1 MVRMSLFPAFLA
13 ATSVSAAITRSSHT
27 RWRNKLLPL
36 SLGIVFR
43 TVQLRTRITV
53 LREAKKIPTLR
64 TRMIVATVGL
74 VCSDQLS

>member
-1 MVRMSLFPAFLA
+1 MRF
-13 ATSVSAAITRSSHT
+13 
-27 RWRNKLLPL
+27 K
-36 SLGIVFR
+36 GG
-43 TVQLRTRITV
+43 TV